1 MSFSF
6 ANAHLNSKSFQV
18 ATLEQML
25 STGRQSASDE
35 NETDPESRQF
45 HNWKGNKGAAEIL
58 LPDVEEE
65 DSSSESS
72 SGSDWS
78 TCSDSDS
85 DPGLLPDV
93 EEEN

>member
-1 MSFSF
+1 
-6 ANAHLNSKSFQV
+6 
-18 ATLEQML
+18 ML
-25 STGRQSASDE
+25 SSGRQSAAVE
-35 NETDPESRQF
+35 NQTDTDPRQF
-45 HNWKGNKGAAEIL
+45 HNWKGKGAAQIL
-58 LPDVEEE
+58 LPDLDEE